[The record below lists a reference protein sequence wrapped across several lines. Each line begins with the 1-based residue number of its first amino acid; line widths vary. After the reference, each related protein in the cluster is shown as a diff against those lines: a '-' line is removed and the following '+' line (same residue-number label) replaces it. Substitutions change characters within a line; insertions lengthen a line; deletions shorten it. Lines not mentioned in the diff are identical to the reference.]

1 MPFTALW
8 QAFIA
13 AFQAGMMPN
22 VKGGDVSLGTTT
34 RFGAPSLV
42 WPLGGKLDLMM
53 QVPFQALAV
62 GR

>member
-1 MPFTALW
+1 
-8 QAFIA
+8 
-13 AFQAGMMPN
+13 MMPN
-22 VKGGDVSLGTTT
+22 VRGGDVSLGTTT

-42 WPLGGKLDLMM
+42 WPRGGKLDLMM